1 MSVDMILFVREEQA
15 DLMKRL
21 SDLESKV
28 IVGGVN
34 LVSVNFVILYVTL
47 LSSLFMPSLVVCDNN
62 VIYCYIWTLLAWRGW
77 KTREVV
83 GKIKER
89 FRKEKE
95 KGVYVER
102 TA

>member
-34 LVSVNFVILYVTL
+34 LVCVNFCHSVCYFTL
-47 LSSLFMPSLVVCDNN
+47 FSFYAISCCL
-62 VIYCYIWTLLAWRGW
+62 
-77 KTREVV
+77 
-83 GKIKER
+83 
-89 FRKEKE
+89 
-95 KGVYVER
+95 
-102 TA
+102 

>member
-1 MSVDMILFVREEQA
+1 MLSIYCVIGYVLFVREEQA

-47 LSSLFMPSLVVCDNN
+47 FSSLFMSSLVLCDNN
-62 VIYCYIWTLLAWRGW
+62 VIYCYI
-77 KTREVV
+77 
-83 GKIKER
+83 
-89 FRKEKE
+89 
-95 KGVYVER
+95 
-102 TA
+102 